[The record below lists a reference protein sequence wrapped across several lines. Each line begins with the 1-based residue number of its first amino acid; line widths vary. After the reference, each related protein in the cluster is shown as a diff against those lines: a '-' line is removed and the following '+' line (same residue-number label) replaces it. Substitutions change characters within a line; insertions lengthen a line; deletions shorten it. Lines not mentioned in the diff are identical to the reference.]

1 LAQGQVLG
9 FLNNMRRPAQVL
21 QACQVKVL
29 LPPAHGPLPDERSV
43 STYREG
49 FRRANAAGRKP
60 FSGSSLTEITRVHA
74 AACGQLAPAGF
85 FSLPPLQATL
95 STGLFGDPVFFEHFL
110 APLTQDRTLTTW
122 MVTGM
127 SLVYLSG

>member
-1 LAQGQVLG
+1 MPPRVVSLL
-9 FLNNMRRPAQVL
+9 RPIF
-21 QACQVKVL
+21 
-29 LPPAHGPLPDERSV
+29 SV
-43 STYREG
+43 C
-49 FRRANAAGRKP
+49 
-60 FSGSSLTEITRVHA
+60 L
-74 AACGQLAPAGF
+74 
-85 FSLPPLQATL
+85 PLQATL